1 MMMLSWIELDP
12 AVLVFVAVAVVVPV
26 EFVAVDFAA
35 AAAVAVA
42 AVFVSWRPIDPA
54 IFFLSVSVLPVSS
67 PTEEEE
73 SSCRSLALDRLILL
87 ICFSLLLLL
96 RLHAMLL
103 DVMFVIEML
112 E

>member
-12 AVLVFVAVAVVVPV
+12 AVLVFRVPV

-67 PTEEEE
+67 PREEEE
-73 SSCRSLALDRLILL
+73 SSC
-87 ICFSLLLLL
+87 
-96 RLHAMLL
+96 
-103 DVMFVIEML
+103 
-112 E
+112 